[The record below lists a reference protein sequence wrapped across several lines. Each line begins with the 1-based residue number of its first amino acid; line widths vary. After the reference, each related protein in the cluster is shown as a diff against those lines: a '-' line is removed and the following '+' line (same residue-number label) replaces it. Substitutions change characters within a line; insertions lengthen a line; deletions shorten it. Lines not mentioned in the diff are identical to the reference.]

1 MKCDASGLAVGSI
14 CSSKAAVASNEELV
28 KTLELGNDYY
38 IFTLEWT
45 KDKLVWM
52 VNDLV
57 VKEVRENIPDVP
69 MYIGFSLG
77 AHAAPNN
84 HSLPGKM
91 EIDWVKVYKLKN

>member
-1 MKCDASGLAVGSI
+1 MGSI
-14 CSSKAAVASNEELV
+14 SSGKAEVASNEELL

-52 VNDLV
+52 INDLV

-69 MYIGFSLG
+69 MYVGFNLG
-77 AHAAPNN
+77 TTVAPNDN
-84 HSLPGKM
+84 SLPGKM